1 MIFFDVAA
9 RILHA
14 SGGAPS
20 LIASLEPVWAQ
31 LGALLDVPKPKRA
44 ACLAV
49 HDGFVHLFGQTML
62 LLEAEQRPPTHE
74 GFRAFGESVAGGRSV
89 FTPEGHGAVYE
100 LPSGQTPL
108 VATGTFV
115 AAGTVLTTGVLSAHD
130 VLAVLGE
137 GVVRSMLKRQ
147 AQSLAPALDD
157 SSLELLLAP
166 MFACV
171 EIAEAGDGAHSK
183 GAVITADSFF
193 TANDALMAEER
204 QPAIARQV
212 LLGYTEL
219 AARLPLGA
227 VRS

>member
-20 LIASLEPVWAQ
+20 LIASIEPVWAQ

-49 HDGFVHLFGQTML
+49 NDGFVHLFGQTML
-62 LLEAEQRPPTHE
+62 LIDAEQRPPTHE
-74 GFRAFGESVAGGRSV
+74 NYKRFGESVAGGRMAY
-89 FTPEGHGAVYE
+89 TDEGHGAIYV
-100 LPSGQTPL
+100 LASGQTPL
-108 VATGTFV
+108 VTTGTFV
-115 AAGTVLTTGVLSAHD
+115 AAGTAISTGVLSAHD

-137 GVVRSMLKRQ
+137 RVVRTMLKRQ
-147 AQSLAPALDD
+147 LQPLAPALDD
-157 SSLELLLAP
+157 SSLELMLAP
-166 MFACV
+166 MFAWV
-171 EIAEAGDGAHSK
+171 EIAEVGDGEWAK
-183 GAVITADSFF
+183 GAVVTADSFF
-193 TANDALMAEER
+193 AANEALVAQER

-219 AARLPLGA
+219 AERLPLEV

>member
-9 RILHA
+9 RILQT

-49 HDGFVHLFGQTML
+49 NDGFVHLFGQTML
-62 LLEAEQRPPTHE
+62 LIDAEQRPPTHE
-74 GFRAFGESVAGGRSV
+74 HYQTFGETVAGGRMAS
-89 FTPEGHGAVYE
+89 TDDGHGAVYV

-108 VATGTFV
+108 VTTGTFV
-115 AAGTVLTTGVLSAHD
+115 AAGTAISTGVLSAHD

-137 GVVRSMLKRQ
+137 GVVRTMLKRQ
-147 AQSLAPALDD
+147 LQPLAPALDD
-157 SSLELLLAP
+157 SSLELMLAP
-166 MFACV
+166 MFAWV
-171 EIAEAGDGAHSK
+171 EIAEVGDGEWAK
-183 GAVITADSFF
+183 GAVVTADSFF
-193 TANDALMAEER
+193 AANEALVAGER
-204 QPAIARQV
+204 RPALARQV
-212 LLGYTEL
+212 LLGYTDL
-219 AARLPLGA
+219 AARLPLEV

>member
-9 RILHA
+9 RILKA

-20 LIASLEPVWAQ
+20 LIASIEPVWAQ
-31 LGALLDVPKPKRA
+31 LGALLDVPKPPRA
-44 ACLAV
+44 ACLALT
-49 HDGFVHLFGQTML
+49 DGFVHLFGQTML
-62 LLEAEQRPPTHE
+62 LIEAEQRPPTHE
-74 GFRAFGESVAGGRSV
+74 AYKAIGENVAGGRTAYTS
-89 FTPEGHGAVYE
+89 EGHGTVYV

-130 VLAVLGE
+130 TLAVLGE

-147 AQSLAPALDD
+147 LQSLAPALDD
-157 SSLELLLAP
+157 STLELMVAP
-166 MFACV
+166 MFAWV
-171 EIAEAGDGAHSK
+171 EIAEVGDGAHSQ

-193 TANDALMAEER
+193 AANDTLMAEER

-219 AARLPLGA
+219 AARLP
-227 VRS
+227 SDP